1 MLFELDFRFF
11 EENDDEDVDEDEDDE
26 DDEED
31 EEDDDDDDDADLFL
45 GVLFLLEADLLA
57 PPTQAI
63 PAPLFSGTLAGTGA
77 TAGATFLAI
86 CAKCNN

>member
-11 EENDDEDVDEDEDDE
+11 EENDDEDVDEDEDE
-26 DDEED
+26 DDEE
-31 EEDDDDDDDADLFL
+31 DDDADLFL
-45 GVLFLLEADLLA
+45 DVLFLLEADLLA

>member
-11 EENDDEDVDEDEDDE
+11 EENDDEDVDEDED
-26 DDEED
+26 
-31 EEDDDDDDDADLFL
+31 EDDDDDEDEDDDADLFL
-45 GVLFLLEADLLA
+45 SVLFLLEADLLA

-77 TAGATFLAI
+77 TVGATFLAI

>member
-31 EEDDDDDDDADLFL
+31 DDDDDDDDDADLFL

-63 PAPLFSGTLAGTGA
+63 PAPLFSGTSAGTGA

>member
-11 EENDDEDVDEDEDDE
+11 EENDDEDVDEDEDD
-26 DDEED
+26 
-31 EEDDDDDDDADLFL
+31 EDDDDDDDADLFL

-63 PAPLFSGTLAGTGA
+63 PAPLFSGTGAGTGA

>member
-11 EENDDEDVDEDEDDE
+11 EENDDEDVDEDEDEDE
-26 DDEED
+26 DEV
-31 EEDDDDDDDADLFL
+31 EDDDDDDDAALFL
-45 GVLFLLEADLLA
+45 SVLFLLEADLLA

-77 TAGATFLAI
+77 TVGATFLAI

>member
-26 DDEED
+26 E
-31 EEDDDDDDDADLFL
+31 DDDADLFL

>member
-11 EENDDEDVDEDEDDE
+11 EENDDEDVDEDDD
-26 DDEED
+26 DDD
-31 EEDDDDDDDADLFL
+31 EDDDDDDDADLFL
-45 GVLFLLEADLLA
+45 DVLFLLEADLLA

-63 PAPLFSGTLAGTGA
+63 PAPLFSGTGAGTGA